1 MSTVKFIEADRAL
14 SGGFLRP
21 GWLRW
26 LWFGW
31 RPRGSAGYQFVGHTG
46 LRLGGVFLDRGP
58 GHAIRLRDHAPIRTS
73 R

>member
-1 MSTVKFIEADRAL
+1 MTTIMEANRAL
-14 SGGFLRP
+14 SDGAVRP

-31 RPRGSAGYQFVGHTG
+31 RPRGSAGYQFVGHAG
-46 LRLGGVFLDRGP
+46 LRLGGAFLDRGP
-58 GHAIRLRDHAPIRTS
+58 GHAIRLRDHAPIRSS